1 MGGQTAGLNNV
12 HDIVVVAGT
21 SASEA
26 ARGGGLKAQASVK
39 HRLRTAAGLPRT
51 ARTAGVCLGPPPS
64 LQCYGASAGIRV
76 VLAGPQTQCH
86 DATAADSS
94 RARDT
99 APRDGNERDDTTDE
113 RDDLAGVVA
122 GGSQPRDR
130 RARREVAHPRTAERH
145 YDDR

>member
-1 MGGQTAGLNNV
+1 MGGQMCMT
-12 HDIVVVAGT
+12 IVVVAGT

-51 ARTAGVCLGPPPS
+51 ARTAGVCRLP
-64 LQCYGASAGIRV
+64 LR
-76 VLAGPQTQCH
+76 LQCH
-86 DATAADSS
+86 DASAADSS

-99 APRDGNERDDTTDE
+99 APRDGNERDDNNDE
-113 RDDLAGVVA
+113 RERDLAGVVA

-130 RARREVAHPRTAERH
+130 RARREVAHPRTAERR

>member
-1 MGGQTAGLNNV
+1 MGGQTAGPNV

-39 HRLRTAAGLPRT
+39 HRLRTAAGLPRA
-51 ARTAGVCLGPPPS
+51 ARAAGVCRLP
-64 LQCYGASAGIRV
+64 LR
-76 VLAGPQTQCH
+76 LQCH
-86 DATAADSS
+86 DASAADSS

-99 APRDGNERDDTTDE
+99 APRDGNERDDTNDQ

-130 RARREVAHPRTAERH
+130 RARREVAYPRTAERR

>member
-1 MGGQTAGLNNV
+1 MGGQTAGPNV

-51 ARTAGVCLGPPPS
+51 ARTAGVCRLP
-64 LQCYGASAGIRV
+64 LR
-76 VLAGPQTQCH
+76 LQCH
-86 DATAADSS
+86 DASAADSS

-99 APRDGNERDDTTDE
+99 APRDGNERDDTNDE
-113 RDDLAGVVA
+113 RDLAGVVA

>member
-1 MGGQTAGLNNV
+1 MGGQTAGPNV

-51 ARTAGVCLGPPPS
+51 ARTAGVCRLP
-64 LQCYGASAGIRV
+64 LR
-76 VLAGPQTQCH
+76 LRCH
-86 DATAADSS
+86 DASAADSS

-113 RDDLAGVVA
+113 RDLAGVVA

-130 RARREVAHPRTAERH
+130 RARREVAHPRTAERR

>member
-1 MGGQTAGLNNV
+1 MGGQTAGPNV

-51 ARTAGVCLGPPPS
+51 ARTAGVCRLP
-64 LQCYGASAGIRV
+64 LR
-76 VLAGPQTQCH
+76 LQCH
-86 DATAADSS
+86 DASAADSS

-99 APRDGNERDDTTDE
+99 APRDGNERDDTNDE
-113 RDDLAGVVA
+113 RDERDLAGVVA

-130 RARREVAHPRTAERH
+130 RTRREVAYSRTAERH

>member
-1 MGGQTAGLNNV
+1 MGGQTAGPNV

-51 ARTAGVCLGPPPS
+51 ARTAGVCRLP
-64 LQCYGASAGIRV
+64 LRR
-76 VLAGPQTQCH
+76 QCH
-86 DATAADSS
+86 AASAADSG

-99 APRDGNERDDTTDE
+99 SDASDE
-113 RDDLAGVVA
+113 RDGTTSDERDLAGVVA
-122 GGSQPRDR
+122 GGPQPRDR
-130 RARREVAHPRTAERH
+130 RARGAVAHPRAAERR
-145 YDDR
+145 DDGR

>member
-1 MGGQTAGLNNV
+1 MGGQTAGPNV

-39 HRLRTAAGLPRT
+39 HRLRTAAGLPRA
-51 ARTAGVCLGPPPS
+51 ARTAGVCRLP
-64 LQCYGASAGIRV
+64 LR
-76 VLAGPQTQCH
+76 LQCH
-86 DATAADSS
+86 DASAADSS

-99 APRDGNERDDTTDE
+99 APRDGNERDDTNE
-113 RDDLAGVVA
+113 RDLAGVVA

-130 RARREVAHPRTAERH
+130 RARREVAYTRTAKRR

>member
-1 MGGQTAGLNNV
+1 MGGQTAGPNV

-51 ARTAGVCLGPPPS
+51 ARTAGVCRLP
-64 LQCYGASAGIRV
+64 LR
-76 VLAGPQTQCH
+76 LQCH
-86 DATAADSS
+86 DASAADSS
-94 RARDT
+94 PARDT
-99 APRDGNERDDTTDE
+99 APRDGNERDDTNDDE
-113 RDDLAGVVA
+113 RDLAGVVA

>member
-1 MGGQTAGLNNV
+1 MHSGNGRPNIKCGGGRTGGWKP
-12 HDIVVVAGT
+12 GT

-51 ARTAGVCLGPPPS
+51 ARTAGVCRLP
-64 LQCYGASAGIRV
+64 LR
-76 VLAGPQTQCH
+76 LQCH
-86 DATAADSS
+86 DASAADSS

-99 APRDGNERDDTTDE
+99 APRDGNERDDTNE
-113 RDDLAGVVA
+113 RDLAGVVA

-130 RARREVAHPRTAERH
+130 RARREVAYTRTAERR

>member
-1 MGGQTAGLNNV
+1 MGGQTAGPNV

-51 ARTAGVCLGPPPS
+51 ARTAGVCRLP
-64 LQCYGASAGIRV
+64 LR
-76 VLAGPQTQCH
+76 LQCH
-86 DATAADSS
+86 DASAADSS

-113 RDDLAGVVA
+113 RDLAGVVA

-145 YDDR
+145 YDDW

>member
-1 MGGQTAGLNNV
+1 MGGQTAGPNV

-51 ARTAGVCLGPPPS
+51 ARTAGVCRLP
-64 LQCYGASAGIRV
+64 LRRRCHAASA
-76 VLAGPQTQCH
+76 
-86 DATAADSS
+86 ADRS
-94 RARDT
+94 RARAT
-99 APRDGNERDDTTDE
+99 PRDGDERDDASDE
-113 RDDLAGVVA
+113 RDLAGVVA
-122 GGSQPRDR
+122 GGAQPRDR
-130 RARREVAHPRTAERH
+130 RARREVAYSRTAERH

>member
-1 MGGQTAGLNNV
+1 MGGQTAGPNV

-51 ARTAGVCLGPPPS
+51 ARTAGVCRLP
-64 LQCYGASAGIRV
+64 LR
-76 VLAGPQTQCH
+76 LQCH
-86 DATAADSS
+86 DASAADSS

-99 APRDGNERDDTTDE
+99 APRDGNERDDTNDE
-113 RDDLAGVVA
+113 RDRDLAGVVA

>member
-1 MGGQTAGLNNV
+1 MGGQTAGPNV

-51 ARTAGVCLGPPPS
+51 ARTAGVCRLP
-64 LQCYGASAGIRV
+64 LR
-76 VLAGPQTQCH
+76 LQCH
-86 DATAADSS
+86 DASAADSS

-99 APRDGNERDDTTDE
+99 APRDGNERDDTNE
-113 RDDLAGVVA
+113 RDLAGVVA
-122 GGSQPRDR
+122 GGAQPRDR
-130 RARREVAHPRTAERH
+130 RARREVAYSRTAERH

>member
-1 MGGQTAGLNNV
+1 MQRAVKITLSRTRALWQWEAKRLGQMCMTLWWWLEPV
-12 HDIVVVAGT
+12 HRKR
-21 SASEA
+21 
-26 ARGGGLKAQASVK
+26 RGGGLKAQASVK

-51 ARTAGVCLGPPPS
+51 ARTAGVCRLP
-64 LQCYGASAGIRV
+64 LR
-76 VLAGPQTQCH
+76 LQCH
-86 DATAADSS
+86 DASAADSS

-99 APRDGNERDDTTDE
+99 APRDGNERDDTNE
-113 RDDLAGVVA
+113 RDLAGVVA

>member
-1 MGGQTAGLNNV
+1 MQRAVQITLSRASALWQWEAKGWSWSLEP
-12 HDIVVVAGT
+12 VVVAGT

-51 ARTAGVCLGPPPS
+51 ARTAGVCRLP
-64 LQCYGASAGIRV
+64 LR
-76 VLAGPQTQCH
+76 LQCH
-86 DATAADSS
+86 DASAADSS

-99 APRDGNERDDTTDE
+99 APRDGNERDDTNDE
-113 RDDLAGVVA
+113 RDLAGVVA

-130 RARREVAHPRTAERH
+130 RARREVAYSRTAERH

>member
-1 MGGQTAGLNNV
+1 MGGQTAGPNV

-51 ARTAGVCLGPPPS
+51 ARTAGVCRLP
-64 LQCYGASAGIRV
+64 LR
-76 VLAGPQTQCH
+76 LQCH
-86 DATAADSS
+86 DASAADSS
-94 RARDT
+94 RARGT
-99 APRDGNERDDTTDE
+99 APRDGNERDDNNDE
-113 RDDLAGVVA
+113 RDLLAGVVA

-130 RARREVAHPRTAERH
+130 RTRREVAYSRTAERH

>member
-1 MGGQTAGLNNV
+1 MGGQTAGPNV

-51 ARTAGVCLGPPPS
+51 ARTAGVCRLP
-64 LQCYGASAGIRV
+64 LR
-76 VLAGPQTQCH
+76 LQCH
-86 DATAADSS
+86 DASAADSS

-113 RDDLAGVVA
+113 RDLAGVVA

>member
-1 MGGQTAGLNNV
+1 MGGQTAGPNV

-76 VLAGPQTQCH
+76 VLAGPQTQ
-86 DATAADSS
+86 
-94 RARDT
+94 
-99 APRDGNERDDTTDE
+99 
-113 RDDLAGVVA
+113 LAGPQTPV
-122 GGSQPRDR
+122 P
-130 RARREVAHPRTAERH
+130 
-145 YDDR
+145 

>member
-1 MGGQTAGLNNV
+1 MQRAVKITLSRTRALWQWEAKRLGQMCMTLWWWLEPV
-12 HDIVVVAGT
+12 HRKR
-21 SASEA
+21 
-26 ARGGGLKAQASVK
+26 RGGGLKAQASVK

-51 ARTAGVCLGPPPS
+51 ARTAGVCRLP
-64 LQCYGASAGIRV
+64 LR
-76 VLAGPQTQCH
+76 LQCH
-86 DATAADSS
+86 DASAADSS

-113 RDDLAGVVA
+113 RDLAGVVA